1 MGLTYHTTKFTY
13 NHHTNARNLKFT
25 EENPCQRGPKAIG
38 GFENIE
44 DTNEETN
51 EETNEKITEDKYSP
65 EVLQQP
71 TNIHQIETHQN
82 LQVL

>member
-1 MGLTYHTTKFTY
+1 MCLTYHTTKFPY
-13 NHHTNARNLKFT
+13 HHHTNARNLKFT
-25 EENPCQRGPKAIG
+25 EENPCKRSPRARGG
-38 GFENIE
+38 LENIE

-51 EETNEKITEDKYSP
+51 EETNEKITEDYYYP
-65 EVLQQP
+65 EDLQQP